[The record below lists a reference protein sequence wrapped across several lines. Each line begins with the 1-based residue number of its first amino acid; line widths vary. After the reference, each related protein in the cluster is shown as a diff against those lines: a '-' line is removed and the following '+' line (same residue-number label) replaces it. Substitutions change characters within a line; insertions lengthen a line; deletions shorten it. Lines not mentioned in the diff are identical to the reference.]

1 MVNLGVLLANYYI
14 ALCFHGIRFKVKT
27 THRVVAMTTL
37 WTLLLFYNLRKTR
50 RCDEVPLPGNGIG
63 SYEHCR
69 S

>member
-37 WTLLLFYNLRKTR
+37 WTLLWGLICEK
-50 RCDEVPLPGNGIG
+50 EIKI
-63 SYEHCR
+63 
-69 S
+69 